1 MNVSLTERI
10 CKATG
15 FFNSFLWKST
25 DDRKKDGNSINP
37 LGAELFFFVCFILKW
52 QISSS
57 SVGKAIEE
65 K

>member
-37 LGAELFFFVCFILKW
+37 LGAELFLFFFVLY
-52 QISSS
+52 
-57 SVGKAIEE
+57 
-65 K
+65 